1 MCLTSEGVLSMEM
14 NRQHGGSYLE
24 QFDCNWDPPV
34 VGALVMIAPGATFDP
49 CSNWKPGHSML

>member
-24 QFDCNWDPPV
+24 QFDCNC
-34 VGALVMIAPGATFDP
+34 VMGPTRSWSLSYDSTRSYF
-49 CSNWKPGHSML
+49 